1 MQGTHRKNIHQCTE
15 LRQVGTSGREECVC
29 CQNHNRLLSSFNV
42 ALSLNPCLPPVSVRL
57 LLFPSRHRLRLQPH
71 FLLAQLTSPSP
82 PMVSAS
88 DPITPIPQPPFPRC
102 PQHDPPAAPP
112 TPTSPHQYLPHAF
125 SCCPL
130 VLSQHCGLGAWCA
143 LLLPTKSRGVLGV
156 PPSAAAQPSK
166 GGVGSAM
173 SAVGDDTIIK
183 IGEDL

>member
-29 CQNHNRLLSSFNV
+29 CQSHNRLLSSFNV

-112 TPTSPHQYLPHAF
+112 PPPPLPISICHMLFHVVPSCCHSIVGWGLGVLCSYLPRAGGCWVSRHQ
-125 SCCPL
+125 L
-130 VLSQHCGLGAWCA
+130 QLSHPKVGWA
-143 LLLPTKSRGVLGV
+143 LQCRL
-156 PPSAAAQPSK
+156 
-166 GGVGSAM
+166 
-173 SAVGDDTIIK
+173 
-183 IGEDL
+183 